1 MTEVMVIEDNAA
13 LRESIALELEMRGYK
28 IITAAD
34 GRQALDYLFAA
45 ERAPDIVVSDISM
58 PNLDGYK
65 LLEMF
70 REDAR
75 WQGTPFI
82 FLTALSTPN
91 FIRLGKELGVDDY
104 LTKPF
109 ETEDLVVAIENKLR
123 RTAQMQRA
131 SERKLDAI
139 RQELMTIVSHELRT
153 PLSSIFGGVEML
165 AENIDRMPDDI
176 SRRMLTIVRSGARR
190 LTHLVNQIMYL
201 VEVDSGHM
209 EQAITRLAHQCDLAE
224 VVYGAVNMAMN
235 AHDCDPEAVRIS
247 CDIPRTPLYVR
258 GAQDF
263 LTAAVSEMVRN
274 AITFSPTHGEVTVC
288 LREENG
294 QGVISVTDRGMGIAP
309 EDLERVWG
317 RFVQINRDYYEQQG
331 AGLGLALVYECAR
344 LHAGVCSISSA
355 PGQGTEVTMRLP
367 LVPAPED

>member
-165 AENIDRMPDDI
+165 AENMTGCP
-176 SRRMLTIVRSGARR
+176 MT
-190 LTHLVNQIMYL
+190 Y
-201 VEVDSGHM
+201 
-209 EQAITRLAHQCDLAE
+209 
-224 VVYGAVNMAMN
+224 
-235 AHDCDPEAVRIS
+235 
-247 CDIPRTPLYVR
+247 R
-258 GAQDF
+258 GA
-263 LTAAVSEMVRN
+263 
-274 AITFSPTHGEVTVC
+274 C
-288 LREENG
+288 
-294 QGVISVTDRGMGIAP
+294 
-309 EDLERVWG
+309 
-317 RFVQINRDYYEQQG
+317 
-331 AGLGLALVYECAR
+331 
-344 LHAGVCSISSA
+344 
-355 PGQGTEVTMRLP
+355 
-367 LVPAPED
+367 